1 MSTHR
6 TVILEAH
13 DGNRWRSLSE
23 LPTFDDAHLNKPLLW
38 ENPRLSPRPREPKDF
53 PPLPED
59 CSEGAKS
66 RTKGVTSWVT
76 TCLNLAEFKAGVDNV
91 LRAHKHRGD
100 RAIVDRAIVEMQGAI
115 AMAEVL
121 SSGDIPVRFI
131 IFLDH

>member
-13 DGNRWRSLSE
+13 DGSRWRSLSE
-23 LPTFDDAHLNKPLLW
+23 LPTFDDAQLNKPLLW
-38 ENPRLSPRPREPKDF
+38 ENPRLSPRPREAKDF
-53 PPLPED
+53 PPLPDD

-76 TCLNLAEFKAGVDNV
+76 TCLDLEAFKAGVDNV
-91 LRAHKHRGD
+91 TRMYKNHTARAV
-100 RAIVDRAIVEMQGAI
+100 IEMQGAI

-121 SSGDIPVRFI
+121 AGGNIPVRFI

>member
-13 DGNRWRSLSE
+13 DGQRWRSLSE
-23 LPTFDDAHLNKPLLW
+23 LPTVGSAQLNKPLLW
-38 ENPRLSPRPREPKDF
+38 ENPSLSPRPREPKDF
-53 PPLPED
+53 PPLPDD

-76 TCLNLAEFKAGVDNV
+76 TCLDLVAFKAGVENV
-91 LRAHKHRGD
+91 TRVYKDHSA
-100 RAIVDRAIVEMQGAI
+100 RAIVEMKGAI

-121 SSGDIPVRFI
+121 SSGSIPVRFI